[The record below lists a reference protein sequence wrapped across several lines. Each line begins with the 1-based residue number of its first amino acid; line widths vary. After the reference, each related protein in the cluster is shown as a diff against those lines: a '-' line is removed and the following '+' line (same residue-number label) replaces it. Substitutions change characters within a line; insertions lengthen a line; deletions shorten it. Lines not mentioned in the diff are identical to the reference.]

1 MNSQKKT
8 LKRTIGTI
16 CSHSAAQ
23 IFHGAKKEGFKTLGL
38 ITEER
43 LPFYSSLERGSPEE
57 FLVVENWKEIL
68 TEKIQ
73 EKLLEKRTIL
83 IPHGS
88 FVAYLGANNV
98 LDMDVPLLGNKRSL
112 KWEADRK
119 KERKWLKK
127 AGINVPKEVK
137 APEKIQEACL
147 VKFPGAKG
155 GEDYFLAHSPKEFR
169 EKIGERTEYTIQ
181 EYIQGNRYY
190 PHYFYSRIKKRLE
203 ILGMDRR
210 DEANVDE
217 SFRFP
222 TEKKTFVVV
231 GNTPLVARESLLPK
245 FYKLGENL
253 VEASRELFN
262 GLSGP
267 FCIETVVKDNLEVV
281 AFEISGRIVAGT
293 NLYPKGSPYSVYYF
307 DKPVSTGRRI
317 AMEVKEAI
325 EKNRLNEVIS

>member
-1 MNSQKKT
+1 MNSQKKNR
-8 LKRTIGTI
+8 KRTICTI

-23 IFHGAKKEGFKTLGL
+23 IFHGAKKEGFETLGL
-38 ITEER
+38 ITKDR
-43 LPFYSSLERGSPEE
+43 LPFYSSLKGGSPDE

-68 TEKIQ
+68 TEEIQ
-73 EKLLEKRTIL
+73 EELLNKKAIL

-88 FVAYLGANNV
+88 FVAYLGVNNV
-98 LDMDVPLLGNKRSL
+98 LEMDVPLFGNKRSL
-112 KWEADRK
+112 KWEADRE

-127 AGINVPKEVK
+127 AGINVPKEFEE
-137 APEKIQEACL
+137 PEEIQEACL

-155 GEDYFLAHSPKEFR
+155 GEDYFLVRSPKEFR
-169 EKIGERTEYTIQ
+169 EKIGERTGYTIQ

-190 PHYFYSRIKKRLE
+190 PHYFYSRMKNRLE

-217 SFRFP
+217 SYRFS
-222 TEKKTFVVV
+222 TKEKTFVVV

-245 FYKLGENL
+245 FYKLGEGL

-262 GLSGP
+262 GLFGP
-267 FCIETVVKDNLEVV
+267 FCIETVVRDNLEIV

-293 NLYPKGSPYSVYYF
+293 NLYPRGSPYSAYYF

-317 AMEVKEAI
+317 AIELREAI
-325 EKNRLNEVIS
+325 EENRLDEVSS